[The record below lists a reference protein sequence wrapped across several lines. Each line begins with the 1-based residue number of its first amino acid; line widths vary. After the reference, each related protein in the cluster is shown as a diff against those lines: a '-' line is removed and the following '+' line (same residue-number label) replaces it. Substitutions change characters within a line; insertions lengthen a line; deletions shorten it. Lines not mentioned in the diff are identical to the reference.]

1 MSKEEEESGTKPKL
15 LNTRLLTYNIRVSKK
30 IWNCVR
36 YIGYHDKHACAVV
49 ITNILACIKKH
60 NKLVY
65 SRRTHRVSSVNHK
78 VSAYRIIKAVDFMS
92 GEEYLVNH
100 IGKSHKIKEKREI
113 SYIEPTTKFVERF
126 VCNSSLVDAA
136 IAYMEDCTVIELRD
150 DEDKDS
156 VDFDWTESLKRQAD
170 IVRKLNNMNESAT
183 ITTEDGEILTNIY
196 CRIFNGDFVH
206 GGRYYRA
213 DILRLENKDD
223 QRLDVLIDGEPVV
236 EVDFCNLH
244 FRMAAIMNDMCMD
257 YLSMDVYTN
266 ILEDENNYVD
276 RRLIKLAV
284 NIMLNAVSEESAR
297 LAIQKDINALSKAD
311 KEVATLLNAKAI
323 MKLIFD
329 EYDDFSF
336 ILCRMASY
344 GKELQYHDSEIAS
357 IVLDKMIEAGVVC
370 LPVHDSFVV
379 QAKHRQ
385 FLCDTMCN
393 AFREYLNYNG
403 EVFVKVCE
411 RLSDGSTRKE
421 IQSW

>member
-1 MSKEEEESGTKPKL
+1 MGRTRNTKKKAHV
-15 LNTRLLTYNIRVSKK
+15 LNTRLLTYNIKVGKSV
-30 IWNCVR
+30 WNRVR
-36 YIGYHDKHACAVV
+36 YLLYNDKQACAVI
-49 ITNILACIKKH
+49 ITNLLACIKKH

-65 SRRTHRVSSVNHK
+65 SRNTRGNGSVKTKVSTYQVMRAIDFLSREEYIINHK
-78 VSAYRIIKAVDFMS
+78 
-92 GEEYLVNH
+92 
-100 IGKSHKIKEKREI
+100 GKPHKNPDKREI
-113 SYIEPTTKFVERF
+113 SYVEPTQKFVDRF
-126 VCNSSLVDAA
+126 VNTADIVDAA
-136 IAYMEDCTVIELRD
+136 IAYMEDCSVIELRD
-150 DEDKDS
+150 DETKDP
-156 VDFDWTESLKRQAD
+156 VDFDWTESLKKQAD
-170 IVRKLNNMNESAT
+170 IVRKLNKMNESCT
-183 ITTEDGEILTNIY
+183 ITTESGELLTNIY

-213 DILRLENKDD
+213 DILRINNKED

-266 ILEDENNYVD
+266 ILEDENNLVD
-276 RRLIKLAV
+276 RRLIKVAV
-284 NIMLNAVSEESAR
+284 NIMFNAESEESAR
-297 LAIQKDINALSKAD
+297 KAIQQQINALSKEE

-357 IVLDKMIEAGVVC
+357 VVLDKMIEAGVVC